1 MCPRATLT
9 EGAQLQLKDSRR
21 RMRAFRVLT
30 ILTVI
35 GLMTAPLAIA
45 VPPQDVDID
54 DQIRGWTLYARFRVF
69 PGDSGLIVK
78 TDPSVAYDFNRYWRV
93 YAGLPVYSVRESS
106 STTTNPQLMSG
117 IGNVYGGLQF
127 TTISAVVDYSSSV
140 QVSAPTGDE
149 SRGFSTGRMTA
160 DWTNTVSRP
169 FGALMPY
176 ASAGIG
182 NTISDTA
189 FFVRPFTSD
198 GLVGHF
204 ELGGFW
210 DVTSRLSPGMA
221 AYAIRASG
229 EQRIVSRVVRTT
241 TPTTSTSTPTRER
254 GPADTAA
261 PTRTFLT
268 QVETIGL
275 AEIANDEGLAA
286 WLTFRPQR
294 NISFDVGYNRSARYD
309 LDSVFFGV
317 SFRVRRK

>member
-1 MCPRATLT
+1 MV
-9 EGAQLQLKDSRR
+9 
-21 RMRAFRVLT
+21 M
-30 ILTVI
+30 
-35 GLMTAPLAIA
+35 GLITAPMAIA
-45 VPPQDVDID
+45 VPPQDGDID
-54 DQIRGWTLYARFRVF
+54 DEIRGWTLYARFRVF

-106 STTTNPQLMSG
+106 STSTSPQFMSG
-117 IGNVYGGLQF
+117 IGNAYGGLQF
-127 TTISAVVDYSSSV
+127 TAISPVIDYSSSV

-169 FGALMPY
+169 FGTLTPY
-176 ASAGIG
+176 ASAGIA
-182 NTISDTA
+182 NTISDTS

-204 ELGGFW
+204 EVGGFW
-210 DVTSRLSPGMA
+210 DVTSRLSPGVA

-229 EQRIVSRVVRTT
+229 EQRIVSRVVQQTDPTATT
-241 TPTTSTSTPTRER
+241 TTRGRGTS
-254 GPADTAA
+254 DTAA

-268 QVETIGL
+268 QVETIGM

-294 NISFDVGYNRSARYD
+294 SISFDVGYNRSARYD

-317 SFRVRRK
+317 SFRVRK